1 MTKEEAV
8 KIFIEV
14 AKLAQKGDLLALE
27 DSVTILKAIEVLTE
41 KKEDELLD

>member
-14 AKLAQKGDLLALE
+14 AKLAQKGGLLALE
-27 DSVTILKAIEVLTE
+27 DSVTILKAIEALTE

>member
-14 AKLAQKGDLLALE
+14 AKLAQKGGLLALG

-41 KKEDELLD
+41 KKDDELLS

>member
-14 AKLAQKGDLLALE
+14 AKLAQKGGLLALE
-27 DSVTILKAIEVLTE
+27 DSVTVLKAIEVLTE
-41 KKEDELLD
+41 KKEDELL

>member
-1 MTKEEAV
+1 MTKEDAV

-14 AKLAQKGDLLALE
+14 AKLAQKGGLLALE

-41 KKEDELLD
+41 KKENELL

>member
-1 MTKEEAV
+1 MTKEEAL

-14 AKLAQKGDLLALE
+14 AKIAQKGGLLALE
-27 DSVTILKAIEVLTE
+27 DSATILKAIEVLTE

>member
-14 AKLAQKGDLLALE
+14 AKLAQKGGLLALE
-27 DSVTILKAIEVLTE
+27 DSVTILRAIEVLTE
-41 KKEDELLD
+41 KKDDELLD

>member
-1 MTKEEAV
+1 MTKEDAV

-14 AKLAQKGDLLALE
+14 AKIAQKGGLLALE

-41 KKEDELLD
+41 KKENELL

>member
-14 AKLAQKGDLLALE
+14 AKLAQKGGLLALE

-41 KKEDELLD
+41 KKDDELLS

>member
-1 MTKEEAV
+1 
-8 KIFIEV
+8 
-14 AKLAQKGDLLALE
+14 LE

>member
-1 MTKEEAV
+1 MTREEAL

-14 AKLAQKGDLLALE
+14 AKIAQKGGLLALE

-41 KKEDELLD
+41 KKEDELHG

>member
-14 AKLAQKGDLLALE
+14 AKLAQKGGLLALE

-41 KKEDELLD
+41 KKDDELLD

>member
-8 KIFIEV
+8 KVFIEV
-14 AKLAQKGDLLALE
+14 AKLAQKGGLLALE

-41 KKEDELLD
+41 KKEDELR

>member
-1 MTKEEAV
+1 MTKEEAL

-14 AKLAQKGDLLALE
+14 AKIAQKGGLLALE

-41 KKEDELLD
+41 KKEDELLS

>member
-1 MTKEEAV
+1 MTREEAV

-14 AKLAQKGDLLALE
+14 AKIAQKGVLLALE
-27 DSVTILKAIEVLTE
+27 DSVTILRAIEVLTD